1 MMLQNPHG
9 QIQLAQEFEPYGLNG
24 LRLSKSHPTLLL
36 SLIARISPTKL
47 SRPRT
52 SIQRDTTRATEWR
65 CHGFLGEI
73 FAPHLRMSTY
83 MKFHNLEVHDGW
95 HLFFACHPG
104 FGAPG
109 GQALWENPYRIVN
122 SQASVTSLKLASKM
136 SRTLASSAKPSE
148 RELRQEDHF
157 GNSRQQKGIS
167 KTQLWNI
174 KKRVVSDLQACRHC
188 PRIRSVLIH
197 TLDMTYGA
205 SHCAIKLN
213 ETFKT
218 TRWSEY
224 LVLSYPFCI
233 CPSRFSILF
242 QDCSIDTI
250 SWYLVSSIHG
260 SWSGEFL
267 KTKRGRSLNDWQLC
281 SMRCPVDP
289 SISFHWHRF
298 DQAIG
303 LADHCCMNDSCI

>member
-1 MMLQNPHG
+1 MDYDYHW
-9 QIQLAQEFEPYGLNG
+9 
-24 LRLSKSHPTLLL
+24 LSKSHPTLLL

-73 FAPHLRMSTY
+73 FAPHLQMSTY
-83 MKFHNLEVHDGW
+83 MKFHNLEGHDGW

-109 GQALWENPYRIVN
+109 GQALSENPYRIVN

-197 TLDMTYGA
+197 TFFMTYGA
-205 SHCAIKLN
+205 SHCAIILN

-233 CPSRFSILF
+233 CPSRLFHPFPRLQYWYNFLIPRLLNPWILVR
-242 QDCSIDTI
+242 
-250 SWYLVSSIHG
+250 WVSQNQARKKPQWLTALQHEMPW
-260 SWSGEFL
+260 WSQYFV
-267 KTKRGRSLNDWQLC
+267 SL
-281 SMRCPVDP
+281 
-289 SISFHWHRF
+289 
-298 DQAIG
+298 A
-303 LADHCCMNDSCI
+303 